1 MGGKMIARV
10 DEDIAPTSEIKRP
23 MLGIAAAR
31 ITERQKEQE
40 KKIVNYRSDK
50 EMSQLHTLL
59 GVYQYQLIGHG
70 NLFSS
75 VQLGFI

>member
-1 MGGKMIARV
+1 MIARV

-40 KKIVNYRSDK
+40 KNCSFVGLT
-50 EMSQLHTLL
+50 ELC
-59 GVYQYQLIGHG
+59 LI
-70 NLFSS
+70 
-75 VQLGFI
+75 FILS

>member
-1 MGGKMIARV
+1 MKVILTHLGQNVTSSMIGGKMIARV

-40 KKIVNYRSDK
+40 KNCSFVGLT
-50 EMSQLHTLL
+50 ELC
-59 GVYQYQLIGHG
+59 LI
-70 NLFSS
+70 
-75 VQLGFI
+75 FILS